1 MKGIF
6 KFMTAAAVSTAMVA
20 CTDDLITN
28 SNGDFQSDADL
39 VGTLND
45 ARPVFTRMGMSEI
58 GTAPWEEGASTWGL
72 VWTKGDQVR
81 VFTLDQLKYNYYA
94 LKDASANQPKGEFDI
109 KSGTKLEGD
118 KKFAITDA
126 QFVYGVSAT
135 SDGEARLTYTIPYRW
150 TAQSI
155 DSDEDGVTDVRKFPA
170 PYWGRAEETSDGK
183 INVGFSAMTAFLRI
197 ELDKLPAGTK
207 KIVLTTH
214 GNPYKVMDKDAT
226 NTEYT
231 VGADG
236 FQVTDD
242 ATILAAVNNGT
253 ETNYTWSTVDPI
265 TSGANEPLSGTF
277 NTLLKAGATLAPDNG
292 INEEGLEDGT
302 ELFSRL
308 TTRDEI
314 IVDITATTPKV
325 FYVPVIAQDYKNLH
339 VIAAKAISKYSYRY
353 VGTELKTFNQP
364 FERGHYYFL
373 TMSMLNLGTA
383 DATTVNAALDAT
395 KGRTDRTTVL
405 NIDELRDVDYS
416 SYTDAQWNTLASTI
430 SALIGKTYTGAQIK
444 AMKHDRILIPENA
457 GNVELNIA
465 KITATPGAVNGYS
478 PVRNDLGFY
487 GTNKVLFVTDNKTAA
502 QATDAKNSIAINLP
516 HQIGATPDVDADYE
530 LLANLPTYNT
540 IIGSSVDG
548 KNLKNLVAF
557 VQGSLTRCVTGHNV
571 LVDDKSGVEDV
582 KESALTMLTGVK
594 DLVLLAGSK
603 GDIYMKNTG
612 AVDEYQPEINND
624 LSIQTREPINIRVDN
639 ALVNN
644 LCFVELNPAAKDYV
658 FSTGSTAFKEVKKVT
673 VNTDRST
680 AVATGNPD
688 VVMHSYW
695 TGAAL
700 TKFAT
705 QTASGGV
712 QAENLYDQEKV
723 YTVAQ
728 LASVGELAQATYY
741 IDEVF
746 VNDMWLGGDH
756 PKAEE
761 KYLNWIGAAAT
772 VANFEFDGRNVPLR
786 KMSMYTI
793 KDKTDASK
801 VYVDDPHLC
810 CTTCGFKP
818 AVYSSDPGG
827 TTAVTSFGLIRSYVN
842 AGSSATIKNVALD
855 DVLFEGNSI
864 NNIGAVI
871 GYVEATDLTLDKN
884 SVTDP
889 KINLKGNNIG
899 GVAGYVKL
907 SGTLTATDNTVSES
921 GQEATNKVVS
931 EGSYVGG
938 LIGWAQATGTGMEIL
953 RNTVDLS
960 GNVATTKGEAAG
972 GLIGIALGTEMNL
985 RSNTVDLGGD
995 IAAGTQYAGGLV
1007 GTINST
1013 GAASVITLGFTGA
1026 GEGDVVTAA
1035 NIKAQNGSYAGGFVG
1050 SITAESSATPAVR
1063 VNNAKV
1069 TVPGEISAT
1078 KYYAGGL
1085 IGSLATD
1092 AAGENRLNSAIV
1104 KVGTIA
1110 ATEGFAGGEL
1120 GYAKAGK
1127 VNFGRAAANFVTEVE
1142 VNKIKGAYAM
1152 GGLLGSN
1159 SNNSEIKVLTGK
1171 FGTEADPE
1179 NSSIKITIKD
1189 WENTK
1194 KDNFATYFGP
1204 SDAEAQRA
1212 GNISNVIGLLEGKP
1226 IEITNA
1232 KDFADNDL
1240 LIVTDYLNAAKKV
1253 ALGFKFHRD
1262 EWWTTHQDT
1271 EFWGDYNGYVGYGGA
1286 TYKINGTPVV
1296 AHTATGYNLFK
1307 NAATYSETSKL
1318 PQGM

>member
-20 CTDDLITN
+20 CTDDLITT

-81 VFTLDQLKYNYYA
+81 VFTLDQLKYNYYS

-109 KSGTKLEGD
+109 MSGTKLEGD

-135 SDGEARLTYTIPYRW
+135 SDGQARLTYTIPYRW
-150 TAQSI
+150 KAQSI

-214 GNPYKVMDKDAT
+214 GNPYTVMDKDAT

-242 ATILAAVNNGT
+242 ATILAAVNDGT
-253 ETNYTWSTVDPI
+253 ETNYTWSTVDRI

-292 INEEGLEDGT
+292 INEEGLENGT

-416 SYTDAQWNTLASTI
+416 SYTDAQWNTLASNI
-430 SALIGKTYTGAQIK
+430 SELIGKNYTGAQIK

-465 KITATPGAVNGYS
+465 KITATSGAVNGYS

-612 AVDEYQPEINND
+612 AVDEYQPEINHD

-673 VNTDRST
+673 VNTNKST
-680 AVATGNPD
+680 TVATGNPD

-728 LASVGELAQATYY
+728 LASVGELDQAKYY

-746 VNDMWLGGDH
+746 VNDMWLGGDNS
-756 PKAEE
+756 E
-761 KYLNWIGAAAT
+761 KQLNWIGAQAT

-786 KMSMYTI
+786 KMSMNTI
-793 KDKTDASK
+793 AGKTDGSVA
-801 VYVDDPHLC
+801 YVDDPHLC

-818 AVYSSDPGG
+818 AVYSSAAGG

-855 DVLFEGNSI
+855 DVLFEDNSI

-899 GVAGYVKL
+899 GVAGYVNL
-907 SGTLTATDNTVSES
+907 SGNLTATDNTVSES

-931 EGSYVGG
+931 EGNLVGG
-938 LIGWAQATGTGMEIL
+938 LIGLAEVRGTTGMEVL

-960 GNVATTKGEAAG
+960 GDVAAG
-972 GLIGIALGTEMNL
+972 GNFAGGLFGRAYGTSMNL

-995 IAAGTQYAGGLV
+995 IAAGKEYAGGLAGV
-1007 GTINST
+1007 ISSID
-1013 GAASVITLGFTGA
+1013 AASVITLGYTGA
-1026 GEGDVVTAA
+1026 GEGDVVKAA

-1050 SITAESSATPAVR
+1050 NITAASSVTPAVR

-1171 FGTEADPE
+1171 YGTEADPE

-1226 IEITNA
+1226 IEITEA
-1232 KDFADNDL
+1232 KDFAGNDL

-1262 EWWTTHQDT
+1262 EYWTTHQDT

>member
-20 CTDDLITN
+20 CTDDLITT

-135 SDGEARLTYTIPYRW
+135 SDGQARLTYTIPYRW

-155 DSDEDGVTDVRKFPA
+155 DSNEDGVIDVRKFPA

-214 GNPYKVMDKDAT
+214 GNPYTVKDKDDT
-226 NTEYT
+226 NAEYT
-231 VGADG
+231 ADADG
-236 FQVTDD
+236 FQLTDD
-242 ATILAAVNNGT
+242 PAILTAVNNKT
-253 ETNYTWSTVDPI
+253 ETNYTWSTIDPI

-314 IVDITATTPKV
+314 IVELDATTPKV

-353 VGTELKTFNQP
+353 VGTELKTFSQE

-383 DATTVNAALDAT
+383 DALTVNAALDAT
-395 KGRTDRTTVL
+395 KGRTDRTTML

-416 SYTDAQWNTLASTI
+416 SYSAAQWTALASTI
-430 SALIGKTYTGAQIK
+430 SELVGKTYNAAQIQ
-444 AMKHDRILIPENA
+444 AMPKDRILIPENA

-502 QATDAKNSIAINLP
+502 QATNAKNSVAINLP

-603 GDIYMKNTG
+603 GDIYMTNTG

-673 VNTDRST
+673 VNTNKST
-680 AVATGNPD
+680 TVATGNPD

-700 TKFAT
+700 TTFANK
-705 QTASGGV
+705 TATGDKAV
-712 QAENLYDQEKV
+712 NLYDQEKV

-728 LASVGELAQATYY
+728 LASVGELAQAEYY

-746 VNDMWLGGDH
+746 VNDMWLGGDNS
-756 PKAEE
+756 EE
-761 KYLNWIGAAAT
+761 QLNWIGANAT
-772 VANFEFDGRNVPLR
+772 VADFVFDGRNVPLR
-786 KMSMYTI
+786 KMSMNTI
-793 KDKTDASK
+793 AGKTDGSVA
-801 VYVDDPHLC
+801 YVDDPHLC

-818 AVYSSDPGG
+818 AVYSSAAGG

-855 DVLFEGNSI
+855 DVLFEDNSI

-899 GVAGYVKL
+899 GVAGYVNL
-907 SGTLTATDNTVSES
+907 SGNLTATDNTVSES
-921 GQEATNKVVS
+921 GQEATNKIVS
-931 EGSYVGG
+931 EGNLVGG
-938 LIGWAQATGTGMEIL
+938 LIGLAEVRGTTGMEVL

-960 GNVATTKGEAAG
+960 GDVAAGKNYAG
-972 GLIGIALGTEMNL
+972 GLFGRAYGQSMNL

-995 IAAGTQYAGGLV
+995 IAAGKEYAGGLAGV
-1007 GTINST
+1007 ISSYGTS
-1013 GAASVITLGFTGA
+1013 SLITLGYTGA

-1035 NIKAQNGSYAGGFVG
+1035 NIKAEDGSYAGGFVG
-1050 SITAESSATPAVR
+1050 NITAESSATPAVR

-1171 FGTEADPE
+1171 YGTEADPE

-1194 KDNFATYFGP
+1194 KDGFAAYFGP

-1232 KDFADNDL
+1232 KDFAGNDL

-1262 EWWTTHQDT
+1262 EYWTTHQDT